1 MRLPAFSVHHPQPME
16 NTKNIFQASALA
28 LILTAPFAQA
38 DPAGFRDLS
47 IEAPHNG
54 RALTGALFY
63 PTAGGG
69 TQVSYAE
76 NPIFEGV
83 PAFKD
88 APMAEGKYPL
98 VLMSHGMGGHVRSLG
113 WLSTAMAE
121 RGAIVVAVNHPN
133 STWGDFDLFKG
144 LDHWTRTQDLKL
156 ALDTLLA
163 DPAISAHIDSTRII
177 AAGFSY
183 GGWTALL
190 LGGLRGNLAGSAA
203 HCADLMR
210 GDVDWGSMDPSNW
223 NADYS
228 DPRVSAVFAIDPALM
243 WDMSAE
249 NAATMVDDVTLLSL
263 GEGENRL
270 LATNFDLAEL
280 PAALPDAGIVRITP
294 AAHFSVLPLC
304 KPQGA
309 AILEEEKD
317 DPVCTD
323 PEGTD
328 RAAVH
333 EQIIEVM
340 AAKIGL

>member
-1 MRLPAFSVHHPQPME
+1 
-16 NTKNIFQASALA
+16 
-28 LILTAPFAQA
+28 
-38 DPAGFRDLS
+38 
-47 IEAPHNG
+47 
-54 RALTGALFY
+54 
-63 PTAGGG
+63 
-69 TQVSYAE
+69 
-76 NPIFEGV
+76 
-83 PAFKD
+83 
-88 APMAEGKYPL
+88 
-98 VLMSHGMGGHVRSLG
+98 
-113 WLSTAMAE
+113 MAE

-133 STWGDFDLFKG
+133 STWGDFDLLKG

-163 DPAISAHIDSTRII
+163 DPEISAHIDSTRIM

-183 GGWTALL
+183 GGWTALS
-190 LGGLRGNLAGSAA
+190 LGGVRGNLAGSVAHCDQYGEA
-203 HCADLMR
+203 SSHCADLMR
-210 GDVDWGSMDPSNW
+210 EDVDWGSMNPSDW

-243 WDMSAE
+243 WGMSAD
-249 NAATMVDDVTLLSL
+249 NTAKVVADVTLLSM
-263 GEGENRL
+263 GEGEDRL

-280 PAALPDAGIVRITP
+280 PAALPDAAIVRIAP

-304 KPQGA
+304 KPLGA

-340 AAKIGL
+340 AEKIGL